1 MQKHELQA
9 HHMQVS
15 STKRNCHNQMRLI
28 PGLQG
33 WFNFVNL
40 NKQKLSFVF
49 TIYIQIFT
57 KYKGYMSTWDSMTQ
71 IYAI

>member
-1 MQKHELQA
+1 
-9 HHMQVS
+9 
-15 STKRNCHNQMRLI
+15 MRLI